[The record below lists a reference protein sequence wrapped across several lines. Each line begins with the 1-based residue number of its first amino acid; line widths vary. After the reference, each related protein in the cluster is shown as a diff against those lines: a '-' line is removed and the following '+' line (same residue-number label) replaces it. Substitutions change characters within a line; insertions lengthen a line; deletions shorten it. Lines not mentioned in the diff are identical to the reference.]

1 MKILGII
8 KASFIDYPKK
18 ASTVLFI
25 GGCNFRCPYC
35 HNPEL
40 VNELGED
47 LKRSDVL
54 EFLQKRKKYID
65 GVVISGG
72 EPTIHPELIELIE
85 EIKKLG
91 YSIKL
96 DTNGSNPEV
105 LRKLINDRQI
115 DYIAMDI
122 KGPISEYAKIS
133 NSEINIKDIEESIN
147 LIKTSDI
154 DYEFR
159 TTICKELLSKDQV
172 VEIGK
177 YIDGAKRYAL
187 QAYNLK
193 GKILDESKFFSCY
206 TKKEMEELKELISPY
221 IKEVIIRVND

>member
-40 VNELGED
+40 VNEQGEE
-47 LKRSDVL
+47 LKQSEVL

-72 EPTIHPELIELIE
+72 EPTIHPELISLIE

-91 YSIKL
+91 YAIKL

-105 LRKLINDRQI
+105 IRMLINDRQI

-133 NSEINIKDIEESIN
+133 NSEINLKDIEASIN

-159 TTICKELLSKDQV
+159 TTICRELLSKEQV

-177 YIDGAKRYAL
+177 FINGAKRYAL

-193 GKILDESKFFSCY
+193 GKILDESRSFTCY
-206 TKKEMEELKELISPY
+206 NKMEMEEIRDSVSPF
-221 IKEVIIRVND
+221 IEEVIVR

>member
-40 VNELGED
+40 VNEQGEE
-47 LKRSDVL
+47 LKQSEVL

-72 EPTIHPELIELIE
+72 EPTIHPELISLIE

-91 YSIKL
+91 YAIKL

-105 LRKLINDRQI
+105 IRMLINDRQI

-133 NSEINIKDIEESIN
+133 NSEINLKDIEASIN
-147 LIKTSDI
+147 LIKNSDI

-159 TTICKELLSKDQV
+159 TTICKELLSKDQI

-177 YIDGAKRYAL
+177 FINGAKRYAL

-193 GKILDESKFFSCY
+193 GKILDDSRSFTCY
-206 TKKEMEELKELISPY
+206 NKKEMEEIRDLVSPFIEEVLI
-221 IKEVIIRVND
+221 R

>member
-1 MKILGII
+1 MKILGIV

-40 VNELGED
+40 VNEQGEE
-47 LKRSDVL
+47 LELSHVL
-54 EFLQKRKKYID
+54 EFLHKRKKYID

-72 EPTIHPELIELIE
+72 EPTIHSELIPLIE

-91 YSIKL
+91 YAIKL

-105 LRKLINDRQI
+105 IRKLINDRLI

-122 KGPISEYAKIS
+122 KGPLSEYAKIS
-133 NSEINIKDIEESIN
+133 NSKINIKDVDEAIN
-147 LIKTSDI
+147 LIKNSNI

-159 TTICKELLSKDQV
+159 TTICRELLSKAQV

-177 YIDGAKRYAL
+177 YLDGAKRYAL

-193 GKILDESKFFSCY
+193 GKILDESKSFTCY
-206 TKKEMEELKELISPY
+206 SKKEMEEFKELISHY
-221 IKEVIIRVND
+221 ITEIIIR

>member
-1 MKILGII
+1 MKILGIV

-18 ASTVLFI
+18 ASTVVFI

-40 VNELGED
+40 VNEQGEE
-47 LKRSDVL
+47 LKQSDVL

-72 EPTIHPELIELIE
+72 EPTIHSELIPLIE

-91 YSIKL
+91 YAIKL

-105 LRKLINDRQI
+105 IRKLINDRLI

-122 KGPISEYAKIS
+122 KGPLSEYAKIS
-133 NSEINIKDIEESIN
+133 NSKINIKDVDEAIN
-147 LIKTSDI
+147 LIKNSNI

-159 TTICKELLSKDQV
+159 TTICRELLSKAQV

-177 YIDGAKRYAL
+177 YLDGAKRYAL

-193 GKILDESKFFSCY
+193 GKILDESKSFTCY
-206 TKKEMEELKELISPY
+206 SKKEMEEFKELISHY
-221 IKEVIIRVND
+221 ITEIIIR

>member
-40 VNELGED
+40 VFEQGEELEQGH
-47 LKRSDVL
+47 VL
-54 EFLQKRKKYID
+54 DFLQKRKKFID

-72 EPTIHPELIELIE
+72 EPTIHDELVPLIE

-91 YSIKL
+91 YAIKL
-96 DTNGSNPEV
+96 DTNGTNPKF
-105 LRKLINDRQI
+105 LRKLIDDRLI

-122 KGPISEYAKIS
+122 KGPLSEYKSIT
-133 NSEINIKDIEESIN
+133 NSEVEIKNIEESIN
-147 LIKTSDI
+147 LIRNSNI

-159 TTICKELLSKDQV
+159 TTICKELLSQDQII
-172 VEIGK
+172 EIGK
-177 YIDGAKRYAL
+177 LINGAKRFCL

-193 GKILDESKFFSCY
+193 EKILDENRKFTCY
-206 TKKEMEELKELISPY
+206 TNEEMNEFKVLLEPY
-221 IKEVIIRVND
+221 IDQVILRV

>member
-40 VNELGED
+40 VFEQGEELEQ
-47 LKRSDVL
+47 SHVL
-54 EFLQKRKKYID
+54 DFLQKRKKFID

-72 EPTIHPELIELIE
+72 EPTIHDEIVPLIE

-91 YSIKL
+91 YAIKL
-96 DTNGSNPEV
+96 DTNGTNPKT
-105 LRKLINDRQI
+105 LRKLIDDRLI

-122 KGPISEYAKIS
+122 KGPLSEYRSIT
-133 NSEINIKDIEESIN
+133 NSEVDINNIEESIN
-147 LIKTSDI
+147 LIKNSDI

-159 TTICKELLSKDQV
+159 TTICKELLSQDQII
-172 VEIGK
+172 EIGK
-177 YIDGAKRYAL
+177 LINGAKRFCL

-193 GKILDESKFFSCY
+193 EKILDENRKFTCY
-206 TKKEMEELKELISPY
+206 NNKEMNEFKVLLDPY
-221 IKEVIIRVND
+221 ANQVILRA

>member
-40 VNELGED
+40 VNEQGEE
-47 LKRSDVL
+47 LKQSDVL

-72 EPTIHPELIELIE
+72 EPTIHLELIQLIE

-122 KGPISEYAKIS
+122 KGPLSEYTKIS
-133 NSEINIKDIEESIN
+133 NSEIKIKDIEESIN
-147 LIKTSDI
+147 LIKNSDI

-159 TTICKELLSKDQV
+159 TTLCKELLSKDQV
-172 VEIGK
+172 IEIGK
-177 YIDGAKRYAL
+177 YLTGSKRYAM
-187 QAYNLK
+187 QAYSLK
-193 GKILDESKFFSCY
+193 GKILDESKKFTCY
-206 TKKEMEELKELISPY
+206 TKKEMEEFKELLIPY
-221 IKEVIIRVND
+221 IEELIIR

>member
-40 VNELGED
+40 VHEQGEEL
-47 LKRSDVL
+47 KQSDVL

-72 EPTIHPELIELIE
+72 EPTIHPELIPLIE

-122 KGPISEYAKIS
+122 KGPLSEYAKIS
-133 NSEINIKDIEESIN
+133 NSGINIKDIEESIK
-147 LIKTSDI
+147 LIKNSNI

-172 VEIGK
+172 IEIGK
-177 YIDGAKRYAL
+177 YLEGAKRYAL
-187 QAYNLK
+187 QAYSLK
-193 GKILDESKFFSCY
+193 GKILDESKIFTSY
-206 TKKEMEELKELISPY
+206 TKKEMEEFKELLIPY
-221 IKEVIIRVND
+221 IEELIIR

>member
-1 MKILGII
+1 
-8 KASFIDYPKK
+8 
-18 ASTVLFI
+18 
-25 GGCNFRCPYC
+25 
-35 HNPEL
+35 
-40 VNELGED
+40 
-47 LKRSDVL
+47 VL

-72 EPTIHPELIELIE
+72 EPTIHPELIPLIQ

-91 YSIKL
+91 YAIKL

-122 KGPISEYAKIS
+122 KGPLSEYAKIS
-133 NSEINIKDIEESIN
+133 NSDIIVKDIETSIN
-147 LIKTSDI
+147 LIKSSDI

-159 TTICKELLSKDQV
+159 TTICKELLSKEQL

-177 YIDGAKRYAL
+177 YINGSKRYAL

-193 GKILDESKFFSCY
+193 GKILDDSRSFTCY
-206 TKKEMEELKELISPY
+206 NKKEMEEIRDLVSPFIEEVLI
-221 IKEVIIRVND
+221 R

>member
-40 VNELGED
+40 VNEQGEE
-47 LKRSDVL
+47 LELSHVL
-54 EFLQKRKKYID
+54 EFLHKRKKYID

-72 EPTIHPELIELIE
+72 EPTIHPELISLIE

-91 YSIKL
+91 YAIKL
-96 DTNGSNPEV
+96 DTNGSNPKI
-105 LRKLINDRQI
+105 LRKLINDRLI

-122 KGPISEYAKIS
+122 KGLLSEYAKIS

-147 LIKTSDI
+147 LIKNSNI

-177 YIDGAKRYAL
+177 YLDGSKRYAL

-193 GKILDESKFFSCY
+193 GKILDESRSFTCY
-206 TKKEMEELKELISPY
+206 NKKEMEEFKELISHY
-221 IKEVIIRVND
+221 ITEIIIR